1 MWLNSKQADDMKK
14 YIDKN
19 LLEITYNFPW
29 IPYTTYCSKLVWEAH
44 RYSWKKI
51 NLDDDYWIV
60 WPYQLLRSNNVWR
73 IEYHYY

>member
-44 RYSWKKI
+44 RYSWKKLIWMMIIELFGLI
-51 NLDDDYWIV
+51 NFYVQIML
-60 WPYQLLRSNNVWR
+60 
-73 IEYHYY
+73 EG